1 MIYLASPCPAFPP
14 SATNSQTVAE
24 YCTGEGKDRG
34 QIQGTFP
41 VRPETEV
48 RQRFNQYP
56 MSCLRISRPCVKF
69 SEMVNNSTLKQSGE
83 S

>member
-48 RQRFNQYP
+48 SKGLINIRCPVCGFLGLASN
-56 MSCLRISRPCVKF
+56 SVKWSIIQF
-69 SEMVNNSTLKQSGE
+69 
-83 S
+83 